1 MGSDELVYISTP
13 YAIPNPIN
21 GAIAKTGAAIDP
33 IARYGY
39 SEFNIVNANV
49 NDYRRSFSFVR
60 NPYDRVVAAMESPRI
75 FTPTYKTKKDKLTSF
90 VNDFVLQ
97 EDNFER
103 YKWANVMP
111 MTDVRSKI
119 LDKDGNRQVQYIG
132 RFENYIE
139 DYKTITS
146 ILGLNNTIPRHIIE
160 TPYAYRNYYSDETY
174 ELVTDFYQ
182 NDLQLFDYRFTY
194 NVG

>member
-13 YAIPNPIN
+13 YAIPTAIN
-21 GAIAKTGAAIDP
+21 DVIGRTGVAYDP

-39 SEFNIVNANV
+39 NEFNIVNANV

-75 FTPTYKTKKDKLTSF
+75 YKPPYKDKQDKLNWF
-90 VNDFVLQ
+90 VNNFVLQ

-119 LDKDGNRQVQYIG
+119 LDKGGNRQVQYIG

-160 TPYAYRNYYSDETY
+160 TPYAYRDYYNAETY

-182 NDLQLFDYRFTY
+182 YDLQIFDYRFTY
-194 NVG
+194 NV